1 MLVLPTLALA
11 ANSEELAA
19 VDLINSYRVKNG
31 LCKLQL
37 SSTLSKAALGHSAD
51 MANKNYFEHDSL
63 NGASFVDR
71 IAAAGYKTN
80 TSLGENIAA
89 GMQTGADVFKGWRNS
104 PKHNEIMLG
113 KDFRVIGISR
123 AYNAK
128 STYKWYWTA
137 DFGGRVDQETQVVS
151 KKDSP
156 KVADNEGSS
165 ENAWGTEHLIWLAK
179 NKGLTGYPG
188 GSLYPGKEVTR
199 AELAV
204 MIVKTLNI
212 KPGGKSVFK
221 DSKSHWARQYIAA
234 LADRGIF
241 VGYVDEKF
249 KPDKPVTRAEMTQVI
264 TKAAGLHANASKTPF
279 ADIEGHWAKTTI
291 LIAASNNI
299 VTGYVNGKFR
309 PDISCTRA
317 EAAAILR
324 RLVQ

>member
-1 MLVLPTLALA
+1 MSKETVGLPATQRRIGMRLSYRFFNPVPILVLLVMATMLVIPSLALA

-19 VDLINSYRVKNG
+19 LDLINSYRVKNG

-37 SSTLSKAALGHSAD
+37 SSTLSKAALGHSTD

-89 GMQTGADVFKGWRNS
+89 GMQTGADVFSGWRNS

-113 KDFRVIGISR
+113 KDFRAIGISR

-137 DFGGRVDQETQVVS
+137 DFGGRAEQESQTVS
-151 KKDSP
+151 QS
-156 KVADNEGSS
+156 GSS
-165 ENAWGTEHLIWLAK
+165 KVENTAGSSQDVWGTEHLVWLAK

-188 GSLYPGKEVTR
+188 GSLYPGNNVTR

-204 MIVKTLNI
+204 MIAKTLNI
-212 KPGGKSVFK
+212 KPGGRTVFK
-221 DSKSHWARQYIAA
+221 DSKNHWARDYIAV
-234 LADRGIF
+234 LAD
-241 VGYVDEKF
+241 
-249 KPDKPVTRAEMTQVI
+249 Q
-264 TKAAGLHANASKTPF
+264 
-279 ADIEGHWAKTTI
+279 
-291 LIAASNNI
+291 
-299 VTGYVNGKFR
+299 
-309 PDISCTRA
+309 
-317 EAAAILR
+317 
-324 RLVQ
+324 